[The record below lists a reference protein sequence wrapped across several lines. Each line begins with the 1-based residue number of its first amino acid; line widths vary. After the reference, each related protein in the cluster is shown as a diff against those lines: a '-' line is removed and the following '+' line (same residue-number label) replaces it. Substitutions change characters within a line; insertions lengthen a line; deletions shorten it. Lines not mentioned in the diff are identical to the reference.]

1 MTVKLSISL
10 VYANNFVTNQFLSDY
25 LSPDMPGG
33 PPDRSLQMSTQ
44 PFKVAVER
52 TKSKV
57 DPEGK
62 EDNDC

>member
-10 VYANNFVTNQFLSDY
+10 VYGNNFVTSQFLSDY
-25 LSPDMPGG
+25 LSPDMSGG
-33 PPDRSLQMSTQ
+33 PAPKSLQMSSQ

>member
-10 VYANNFVTNQFLSDY
+10 VYGNNFVTSQFLSDY

-33 PPDRSLQMSTQ
+33 PDKSLQMSTQ